1 MTQEQIRLRRILMVT
16 ISSIVL
22 AAIFLIDWFDLFDP
36 ALIVYHTTLMF
47 MIFCLVFW
55 IYWGMRSADRAST
68 IFKVNGLLIASIALN
83 LIFEIYARW
92 NAVYNFE
99 VFKEILA
106 TTVWKYRHIPTL
118 LIFIWLLSW
127 IMSRLIST
135 TSVKWSSR
143 DGLKKG

>member
-1 MTQEQIRLRRILMVT
+1 
-16 ISSIVL
+16 
-22 AAIFLIDWFDLFDP
+22 
-36 ALIVYHTTLMF
+36 
-47 MIFCLVFW
+47 
-55 IYWGMRSADRAST
+55 MRSADRAST